1 MKYSIIQRNGS
12 ARDAALKR
20 RTGAMREALG
30 MGPAPKREIE
40 KAPDPKD
47 DGKSNE

>member
-1 MKYSIIQRNGS
+1 MNYSTIQRDGS

-20 RTGAMREALG
+20 RIGAMREALG
-30 MGPAPKREIE
+30 MVSVPKRDIE

-47 DGKSNE
+47 DAKPNK

>member
-1 MKYSIIQRNGS
+1 MNYSTIQKDGS

-20 RTGAMREALG
+20 RIGAMREALG
-30 MGPAPKREIE
+30 MESAPKRETE

-47 DGKSNE
+47 DAKPNE